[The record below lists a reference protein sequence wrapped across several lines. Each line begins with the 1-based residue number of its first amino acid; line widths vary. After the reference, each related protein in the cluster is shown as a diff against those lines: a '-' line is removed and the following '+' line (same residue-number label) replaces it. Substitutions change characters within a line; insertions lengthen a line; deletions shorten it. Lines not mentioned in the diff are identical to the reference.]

1 MLSSLNIKNL
11 ALFENQEIEFGRGL
25 NIILGETGA
34 GKSLI
39 FDALFFV
46 MSLKTDKSLISSGAE
61 SVRVDATFSPISKQV
76 QDILKELELDFDE
89 LIVSRIMHTD
99 GRTSTKINGSP
110 CTQSVI
116 KRISAEIIDSLMQ
129 HESMEMLKNKNHII
143 FLDKFS
149 DVEDLKSSLS
159 KLLEQKKIL
168 KKQIESLGGS
178 DEQRARRLDIL
189 DFQINE
195 IENADLKIGEDDEL
209 ENKIQLLENSERISE
224 SLSEVLSVMDG
235 SGGVIKSLALSE
247 RMLSKLA
254 DIEELGELSSRLTS
268 ARIEIDD
275 IVSEVSD
282 FLSNVGGDPKELE
295 RLQERKDKI
304 RSLKRKFG
312 GSIEA
317 VLNSL
322 EEFQAEKDALIE
334 GEERLDKINKQIEL
348 LDEQMQKIADEIHK
362 KRIEGAEKIKR
373 GLEGELKELG
383 MKDAR
388 VEVGFES
395 KSVSADGAD
404 EVKFL
409 FSANKGQDLK
419 ELVKT
424 ASGGESSRLMLAM
437 KNMFAR
443 VGDERTLLFDEI
455 DSGISGEVGNMM
467 ARKLQSISH
476 RDQVLAIT
484 HLPQV
489 AASGDKFIKVEK
501 FNLQNK
507 TLSKVTE
514 VNGEAAVEEIAQIIG
529 GKNLT
534 DAMLQNA
541 RELLQRA
548 RINSD
553 K

>member
-61 SVRVDATFSPISKQV
+61 SMRVDATFSPISKQV

-89 LIVSRIMHTD
+89 LIVSRIMHAD

-404 EVKFL
+404 EVKLL

-514 VNGEAAVEEIAQIIG
+514 VNGEAAVEEIAHIIG